1 MSRKEF
7 LFEHLSPEVGRFVL
21 QGLRQLEQENIF
33 DAPSVIS
40 GIVCKMRSAD
50 SSLVR
55 AAVNRTEN
63 LLRQLFAQH
72 YLTRV
77 GA

>member
-7 LFEHLSPEVGRFVL
+7 LIGHLSPEVGRFVL
-21 QGLRQLEQENIF
+21 QGLRQLEQENVF
-33 DAPSVIS
+33 DAPGVIA

-50 SSLVR
+50 SALIRS
-55 AAVNRTEN
+55 AAVRTEF
-63 LLRQLFAQH
+63 LLRQTFAQQ

-77 GA
+77 TA

>member
-7 LFEHLSPEVGRFVL
+7 LFGHLSPEVGRFVL
-21 QGLRQLEQENIF
+21 QGLRQLEQENVF

-40 GIVCKMRSAD
+40 GIVCRMRSAD
-50 SSLVR
+50 SALVR
-55 AAVNRTEN
+55 SAANRTEG
-63 LLRQLFAQH
+63 LLRQMFAQQ

>member
-7 LFEHLSPEVGRFVL
+7 LIGHLSPEVGRFVL
-21 QGLRQLEQENIF
+21 QGLRQLERENVF
-33 DAPSVIS
+33 DAPSVIC
-40 GIVCKMRSAD
+40 GIVSMMRNAESALIRSAAG
-50 SSLVR
+50 R
-55 AAVNRTEN
+55 AESA
-63 LLRQLFAQH
+63 LRQTFAQQ